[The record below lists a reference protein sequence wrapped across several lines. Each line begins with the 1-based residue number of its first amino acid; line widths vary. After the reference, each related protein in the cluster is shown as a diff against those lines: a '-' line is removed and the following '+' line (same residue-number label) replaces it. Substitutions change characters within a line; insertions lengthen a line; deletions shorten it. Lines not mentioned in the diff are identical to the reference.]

1 MMNRALSAV
10 LGVLLAST
18 FLAAPAAA
26 SGDRVTSGG
35 RVTSGDRVTGRWT
48 GAWTTSQIAPSPDIP
63 VPNWSDGFDNQSL
76 RQVVR
81 VSRGG
86 SALRIRVSNVY
97 GAAPLRLAGASI
109 GRAGAGAAVLPGT
122 MLPVRFGR
130 SPSTVVPA
138 GREVAS
144 DAVALR
150 VSPLERLTVTL
161 YFAAPTGPATFHPF
175 ALATT
180 YRAGGRHLFDPA
192 PGAFAE
198 TSESSYY
205 LSGLEVSGQHRGD
218 RGAVV
223 AFGDSITDGSLST
236 PDADNRYPDELA
248 ERLVAAGRPIGVL
261 NAGIGGNQVLTD
273 MPGFGDRATARFQRD
288 ALDQPGVR
296 TVIVLE
302 GINDLGFGALAGTLP
317 TAGQLIDGHRSL
329 IRAAH
334 ARGVKVIGATIL
346 PFKGTIYPGYYTEA
360 GEAVRDAVN
369 AWIRTSGEYDAVVD
383 LERAVADPADPD
395 QIRPDY
401 NGGDSLHPND
411 AGMRAMA
418 AAVDLDA
425 L

>member
-1 MMNRALSAV
+1 MKVMNRALSSV
-10 LGVLLAST
+10 LGILLAST
-18 FLAAPAAA
+18 FLAGPAAA
-26 SGDRVTSGG
+26 AASRDQAPGG
-35 RVTSGDRVTGRWT
+35 QATGRWT
-48 GAWTTSQIAPSPDIP
+48 GAWTTSEIAPSPDIP
-63 VPNWSDGFDNQSL
+63 VPNWSDGFDNHSL

-86 SALRIRVSNVY
+86 STLRIRVSNVY
-97 GAAPLRLAGASI
+97 GVGPLRLAGASI
-109 GRAGAGAAVLPGT
+109 GRAGEGADVLPGT
-122 MLPVRFGR
+122 VRPARFGR
-130 SPSTVVPA
+130 SPSTVIPA

-144 DAVALR
+144 DALALR

-161 YFAAPTGPATFHPF
+161 YFATPTGPATFHPF

-180 YRAGGRHLFDPA
+180 YRAAGSHLFDVA
-192 PGAFAE
+192 GEAFGE

-205 LSGLEVSGQHRGD
+205 LSGVEVSGGHQGA

-223 AFGDSITDGSLST
+223 AFGDSITDGALST

-248 ERLVAAGRPIGVL
+248 ERLVAAGRPLAVL
-261 NAGIGGNQVLTD
+261 NAGIGGNQVLAD
-273 MPGFGDRATARFQRD
+273 MPGLGERATARFQRD

-302 GINDLGFGALAGTLP
+302 GINDIGFGALAGTLP
-317 TAGQLIDGHRSL
+317 TAEQLIDGHRSL

-346 PFKGTIYPGYYTEA
+346 PFKGTIYPGYYTEP

-369 AWIRTSGEYDAVVD
+369 DWIRTGGEYDAVVD

-395 QIRPDY
+395 RIRPDY
-401 NGGDSLHPND
+401 NGGDGLHPND

-418 AAVDLDA
+418 AAVDLNA

>member
-1 MMNRALSAV
+1 MLNRALSAV

-18 FLAAPAAA
+18 FLPGPAAA
-26 SGDRVTSGG
+26 SGDRM
-35 RVTSGDRVTGRWT
+35 TGRWT
-48 GAWTTSQIAPSPDIP
+48 GAWTTSEIAPSPDSP

-76 RQVVR
+76 RQVIR

-86 SALRIRVSNVY
+86 STLRIRVSNVY

-109 GRAGAGAAVLPGT
+109 GRAGEGAAVLPGT
-122 MLPVRFGR
+122 MRPVLFGR

-138 GREVAS
+138 GQEVAS

-150 VSPLERLTVTL
+150 VSPLERLTVTF

-180 YRAGGRHLFDPA
+180 YRAAGRHLFDPA
-192 PGAFAE
+192 PGTFGE

-205 LSGLEVSGQHRGD
+205 LSGVEVSGAHRGD

-223 AFGDSITDGSLST
+223 TFGDSITDGALST

-261 NAGIGGNQVLTD
+261 NAGIGGNQVLAD
-273 MPGFGDRATARFQRD
+273 MPGLGERATARFERD

-302 GINDLGFGALAGTLP
+302 GINDLGFGALAGALP
-317 TAGQLIDGHRSL
+317 TAEQLINGHRSL

-369 AWIRTSGEYDAVVD
+369 DWIRTSGEYDAVVD
-383 LERAVADPADPD
+383 FERAVADPADPD

-411 AGMRAMA
+411 AGMRALA
-418 AAVDLDA
+418 AAVDLNA